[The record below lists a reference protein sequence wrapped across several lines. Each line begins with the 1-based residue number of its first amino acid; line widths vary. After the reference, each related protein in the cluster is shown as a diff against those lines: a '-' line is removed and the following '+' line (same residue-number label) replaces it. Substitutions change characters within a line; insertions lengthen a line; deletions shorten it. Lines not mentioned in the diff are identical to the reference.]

1 MQHFNNN
8 KFIGFVSRFINIE
21 MGLAGALVMGM
32 IVWTINASYGWWPA
46 TTAALKQAAYTFLFG
61 GMLIRILYGLVLS
74 IRNRPLAIA
83 TSTLSVAILT
93 IIMVYIVHSIKG
105 TPRPFESTLP
115 TIIMAPPGF
124 MALAMR
130 KRRENKK
137 TGKYLPDDYHGSDG
151 QP

>member
-1 MQHFNNN
+1 MN
-8 KFIGFVSRFINIE
+8 KNIFIRFASRFINIE

-32 IVWTINASYGWWPA
+32 IVWIINSSYGWWPA

-74 IRNRPLAIA
+74 IKNRPLAIA

-93 IIMVYIVHSIKG
+93 IVMVYIVHSIKG

-115 TIIMAPPGF
+115 TIIMAPTGF
-124 MALAMR
+124 MALAIR
-130 KRRENKK
+130 KRSGNKK
-137 TGKYLPDDYHGSDG
+137 SKKMSAG
-151 QP
+151 

>member
-1 MQHFNNN
+1 MN
-8 KFIGFVSRFINIE
+8 KNIFIRFVSRFINIE
-21 MGLAGALVMGM
+21 MGFAGALVMGM
-32 IVWTINASYGWWPA
+32 IVWIINASYGWWPA

-74 IRNRPLAIA
+74 IKNRPLAIA

-93 IIMVYIVHSIKG
+93 IVMVYIVHSIKG

-124 MALAMR
+124 MVLAIR
-130 KRRENKK
+130 KRSGNKK
-137 TGKYLPDDYHGSDG
+137 SKKMSAG
-151 QP
+151 